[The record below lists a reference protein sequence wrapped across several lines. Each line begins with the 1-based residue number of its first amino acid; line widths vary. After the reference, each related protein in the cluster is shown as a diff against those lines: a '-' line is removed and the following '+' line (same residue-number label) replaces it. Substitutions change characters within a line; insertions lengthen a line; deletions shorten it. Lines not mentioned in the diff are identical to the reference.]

1 MAKYKDAK
9 CRLCRREGVKLFLK
23 GERCYSPKCP
33 IERKGAVP
41 PGEHGSKRQRR
52 LSNYGQQLR
61 EKQKVKR
68 IYGVLERSF
77 RRYFKE
83 ARRVKEATGKMLLQ
97 ILESRLDNVVF
108 RLGLTPSRS
117 VARQIVRHGFVLVD
131 GQKVNLPSYQVK
143 PEQIVTLTT
152 EGLKLKQVKDSLI
165 EKERIIPKWLQ
176 RKAAVGKIKRLPE
189 REEIEVDINEDL
201 IVEYYSR

>member
-131 GQKVNLPSYQVK
+131 GQKANLPSYQVK